1 MSVRVASLLAATA
14 ACGGRASL
22 LAPLRPA
29 ARVLSRAVRPATATM
44 STLPPGA
51 RFPPPVPPPPP
62 PSAPVKVALCQLATG
77 SDKAANIAA
86 ATAAVR
92 DAAAAGAR
100 LVVLPE
106 MWNCPYG
113 TTRPAHASERG

>member
-1 MSVRVASLLAATA
+1 MA
-14 ACGGRASL
+14 
-22 LAPLRPA
+22 
-29 ARVLSRAVRPATATM
+29 

-62 PSAPVKVALCQLATG
+62 PSAAVKVALCQLATG

-92 DAAAAGAR
+92 DAAAAGAH

-113 TTRPAHASERG
+113 TTRRAHALERG